1 MKIALLF
8 LEDGMKTGAIGKIEK
23 KVKIAAGLF
32 WADYGN
38 LGAQVRELAEA
49 GVDWIH
55 LEMRDGRYMNFNA
68 PRGGLDVLMGI
79 RPHTDL
85 EIEVQLQMVR
95 PTFDLYRQ
103 LKDNGA
109 DLISLP
115 IETTMENLIQDITYI
130 KDKLELKVGV
140 WGWQGL
146 PVLFFEQYI
155 PFVDI
160 IEYESRARFWSTEK
174 GRTPHVLDDIMVT
187 SLRRMHDMIVEA
199 GRERE
204 VDLMEDGGIGASN
217 SDRFVE
223 AGMTVGEY
231 SSALLK
237 GPDGEG
243 PGGRFAPGSGRIT
256 KAVEKLQQ
264 ALKEAA
270 DLYRGEDG
278 CLKS

>member
-1 MKIALLF
+1 
-8 LEDGMKTGAIGKIEK
+8 MKTEAIGKIDK

-32 WADYGN
+32 WADYGS
-38 LGAQVRELAEA
+38 LGAQVRELTEA

-68 PRGGLDVLMGI
+68 PRGGLDVLMGV

-85 EIEVQLQMVR
+85 EIEVQLQMLR

-115 IETTMENLIQDITYI
+115 IETTMENLIQDITFI

-140 WGWQGL
+140 WAWQGL
-146 PVLFFEQYI
+146 PVLFFEQYL

-174 GRTPHVLDDIMVT
+174 GRTPHVLDDIMVS
-187 SLRRMHDMIVEA
+187 SLRRMHDLIVAA
-199 GRERE
+199 GREKE
-204 VDLMEDGGIGASN
+204 VDLMEDGGIGVSN
-217 SDRFVE
+217 SGPFVQ

-243 PGGRFAPGSGRIT
+243 PGGRYAPGSGRIT
-256 KAVEKLQQ
+256 AAVGKLQA
-264 ALKEAA
+264 ALQEAA
-270 DLYRGEDG
+270 DLYRSREG
-278 CLKS
+278 LLNT

>member
-1 MKIALLF
+1 VGR
-8 LEDGMKTGAIGKIEK
+8 DTIGRIDR

-32 WADYGN
+32 WADYGE
-38 LGAQVRELAEA
+38 LGAQVRELTEA

-68 PRGGLDVLMGI
+68 PRGGLDVLMGV

-103 LKDNGA
+103 LKDEGA

-115 IETTMENLIQDITYI
+115 IETTMENLIQDITFI
-130 KDKLELKVGV
+130 KDNLGLKAGV

-174 GRTPHVLDDIMVT
+174 GRTPHVLDEIMIT
-187 SLRRMHDMIVEA
+187 SLRRMHDMIVQA
-199 GRERE
+199 GREKE
-204 VDLMEDGGIGASN
+204 VDLMEDGGIGVSTSA
-217 SDRFVE
+217 RFVE

-237 GPDGEG
+237 GPDGKG
-243 PGGRFAPGSGRIT
+243 PGGRFAAGSGQIARAVAELR
-256 KAVEKLQQ
+256 KAL
-264 ALKEAA
+264 AEAA
-270 DLYRGEDG
+270 ELYRTPEGRLREE
-278 CLKS
+278 LR

>member
-1 MKIALLF
+1 MSK
-8 LEDGMKTGAIGKIEK
+8 GAIGKVGK

-32 WADYGN
+32 WADYGF
-38 LGAQVRELAEA
+38 LGAQVQELTEA

-68 PRGGLDVLMGI
+68 PRGGLDVLMGV
-79 RPHTDL
+79 RPQTDL

-115 IETTMENLIQDITYI
+115 IETTMENLMQDLTFI
-130 KDKLELKVGV
+130 KDKLGLKAGV

-187 SLRRMHDMIVEA
+187 SLRRMHDMIVKA
-199 GRERE
+199 GREGE
-204 VDLMEDGGIGASN
+204 VDLMEDGGIGVSN
-217 SDRFVE
+217 SACFVE

-237 GPDGEG
+237 GPDGQG
-243 PGGRFAPGSGRIT
+243 PGGRFAPGTGRIT
-256 KAVEKLQQ
+256 GAVRDLQE
-264 ALKEAA
+264 ALQEAA
-270 DLYRGEDG
+270 DRYRSDKGR
-278 CLKS
+278 LKS

>member
-1 MKIALLF
+1 MEMKA
-8 LEDGMKTGAIGKIEK
+8 DAIGRVGK
-23 KVKIAAGLF
+23 KVKTAAGLF
-32 WADYGN
+32 WADYAD
-38 LGAQVRELAEA
+38 LGAQVRELTAA

-79 RPHTDL
+79 RPHTGL

-130 KDKLELKVGV
+130 KDRLELKVGV

-174 GRTPHVLDDIMVT
+174 GQTPHVIDDIMVT
-187 SLRRMHDMIVEA
+187 SLRRMHDMIVET
-199 GRERE
+199 GREHK

-217 SDRFVE
+217 SARFVE

-237 GPDGEG
+237 GPDGKG
-243 PGGRFAPGSGRIT
+243 HGGRYAAGSGQIT
-256 KAVEKLQQ
+256 RAVDKVQKALQ
-264 ALKEAA
+264 EAA
-270 DLYRGEDG
+270 DLYRSDDG
-278 CLKS
+278 RLKS

>member
-1 MKIALLF
+1 VEEEMKA
-8 LEDGMKTGAIGKIEK
+8 DVIGKVGK
-23 KVKIAAGLF
+23 KVKTAAGLF
-32 WADYGN
+32 WADYGS
-38 LGAQVRELAEA
+38 LGAQVRELTEA

-79 RPHTDL
+79 RPYTDL
-85 EIEVQLQMVR
+85 EIEVQLQMLR

-103 LKDNGA
+103 LRDNGA

-115 IETTMENLIQDITYI
+115 IETTMENLIQDISYI
-130 KDKLELKVGV
+130 KDELGLKVGV

-155 PFVDI
+155 PLVDI
-160 IEYESRARFWSTEK
+160 IEYESRARFWSTAK
-174 GRTPHVLDDIMVT
+174 GKTPHVLDDIMVT
-187 SLRRMHDMIVEA
+187 SIRRMHDMIVEA

-217 SDRFVE
+217 SARFVE

-237 GPDGEG
+237 GADGEG
-243 PGGRFAPGSGRIT
+243 PDGRYSAGSGQIT
-256 KAVEKLQQ
+256 KAVGKLQK
-264 ALKEAA
+264 ALRKAA
-270 DLYRGEDG
+270 DLYRSEEGRLKVRQKGE
-278 CLKS
+278 K

>member
-1 MKIALLF
+1 MRS
-8 LEDGMKTGAIGKIEK
+8 ETIGKVGK

-32 WADYGN
+32 WADYGD
-38 LGAQVRELAEA
+38 LGAQVRELTEA

-115 IETTMENLIQDITYI
+115 IETTMENLIQDLTFI
-130 KDKLELKVGV
+130 KDKLELKAGV
-140 WGWQGL
+140 WAWQGL
-146 PVLFFEQYI
+146 PVVFFEQYI

-174 GRTPHVLDDIMVT
+174 GRTPHVLDDIMIT
-187 SLRRMHDMIVEA
+187 SLRRMHDLIAAA

-204 VDLMEDGGIGASN
+204 VDLMEDGGIGADN
-217 SDRFVE
+217 SARFVE

-243 PGGRFAPGSGRIT
+243 PGGRFVAGSGRIAGAVAGLQ
-256 KAVEKLQQ
+256 KALQ
-264 ALKEAA
+264 EAA
-270 DLYRGEDG
+270 DLYRNDDG
-278 CLKS
+278 RLQS

>member
-1 MKIALLF
+1 MNEKS
-8 LEDGMKTGAIGKIEK
+8 IGVVGR

-38 LGAQVRELAEA
+38 LAGQVRELTEA

-79 RPHTDL
+79 RPHTEL

-103 LKDNGA
+103 LKDEGA

-115 IETTMENLIQDITYI
+115 IETTMENLMQDLTFI
-130 KDKLELKVGV
+130 KDKLGLKAGV

-174 GRTPHVLDDIMVT
+174 GRTPHVLDDIMIA
-187 SLRRMHDMIVEA
+187 SLRRMHDMIVQA
-199 GRERE
+199 GREGE

-217 SDRFVE
+217 SAAFVE

-243 PGGRFAPGSGRIT
+243 PGGRFSAGSGKIT
-256 KAVEKLQQ
+256 AAVQRLKD
-264 ALKEAA
+264 ALREAA

-278 CLKS
+278 RLKS

>member
-1 MKIALLF
+1 MRS
-8 LEDGMKTGAIGKIEK
+8 EAIGKVEK

-32 WADYGN
+32 WADYGS
-38 LGAQVRELAEA
+38 LGAQVRELTEA

-115 IETTMENLIQDITYI
+115 IETTMENLMQDITFI
-130 KDKLELKVGV
+130 RDKLELKAGV
-140 WGWQGL
+140 WGWQGM

-174 GRTPHVLDDIMVT
+174 GRTPHVLDDILVT
-187 SLRRMHDMIVEA
+187 SLRRMHDMIVGA
-199 GRERE
+199 GREKE

-217 SDRFVE
+217 SGRFVG

-237 GPDGEG
+237 GPHGEG
-243 PGGRFAPGSGRIT
+243 PGGRFVPGSGRIT
-256 KAVEKLQQ
+256 EAVGRLQE
-264 ALKEAA
+264 ALREAA
-270 DLYRGEDG
+270 DLYRGDDG
-278 CLKS
+278 RLKS